1 MVAYGRPVGIDM
13 NSKLRLLLV
22 VFACALMTSNPP
34 RATAAS
40 VEEEKEAIL
49 ALITRMETAWNRGDF
64 HGYMEGFA
72 NPDVVF
78 VSRGEIQK
86 DWQGTLDHYI
96 RDYGASE
103 ATRGVLHFSDIRIEM
118 LAPDAALLNSRF
130 QLDRPQ
136 SPLEGISTRLLRK
149 RGDKW
154 VIALNHVSSRETP
167 CADKPPSVQ

>member
-1 MVAYGRPVGIDM
+1 MA
-13 NSKLRLLLV
+13 
-22 VFACALMTSNPP
+22 SNPP

-40 VEEEKEAIL
+40 AEEEKEAIL
-49 ALITRMETAWNRGDF
+49 ALIARMEAAWNRGDF
-64 HGYMEGFA
+64 PWLHGGFA

-130 QLDRPQ
+130 SSIVRRARWKV
-136 SPLEGISTRLLRK
+136 SA
-149 RGDKW
+149 RGSCES
-154 VIALNHVSSRETP
+154 AATNGSSR
-167 CADKPPSVQ
+167 

>member
-1 MVAYGRPVGIDM
+1 M
-13 NSKLRLLLV
+13 NSKLRLLV
-22 VFACALMTSNPP
+22 VIFVSALMASTPP
-34 RATAAS
+34 SSTAAS

-49 ALITRMETAWNRGDF
+49 ALITRMETAWNRSDF

-78 VSRGEIQK
+78 VSRGVIQK

-103 ATRGVLHFSDIRIEM
+103 ATRGVLHFSDISIEM

-136 SPLEGISTRLLRK
+136 SPLKVSARGSCESTATSGSLRSTMFLRVRRRARISHRP
-149 RGDKW
+149 
-154 VIALNHVSSRETP
+154 SSRER
-167 CADKPPSVQ
+167 AAYRL